1 MASNAKNL
9 AELLNTDT
17 TVAVADVADGSITTA
32 KLADGGVSTAKLAD
46 NAVTSAK
53 ALNLGRRNLV
63 FNGGMQIH
71 QRTGTITLGTAL
83 TTTLDRMTFY
93 KSHAGTNTVEQS
105 TDTPVGFSNSLKF
118 TTTVADSSVAAT
130 DRVAMIY
137 RMEGLDAAKLE
148 FGTSNAQTINISFYV
163 KSSITGTHGGAVGNG
178 SDNRAYPFTYTISS
192 ANTWERKSITVAGD
206 TTGTWATNN
215 ARSLQVCWGL
225 GVGSQ
230 FSGTAGAWEAADRN
244 SATGATT
251 GVLTTANATWFITGI
266 QIEIGSS
273 ASDFEHRSFAEELA
287 LCQRYYQKSYVYE
300 TAPGTATQHG
310 SWSTGGHQGGTSTGY
325 VEGVINFERLM
336 RATPTLT
343 LYDHNGNSNKCAR
356 LATGV
361 ARYQNESINT
371 SQLNARGVTMYSTT
385 GTAAGIVQ
393 GHYTVSAEL

>member
-1 MASNAKNL
+1 MSLIKVKSRG
-9 AELLNTDT
+9 TDN
-17 TVAVADVADGSITTA
+17 
-32 KLADGGVSTAKLAD
+32 VS
-46 NAVTSAK
+46 
-53 ALNLGRRNLV
+53 GRRNLV

-71 QRTGTITLGTAL
+71 QRTGTITLGTGL

-225 GVGSQ
+225 GVGAT

-287 LCQRYYQKSYVYE
+287 LCKRYYQVVRQGIMGTCGATNGTCYWWYE
-300 TAPGTATQHG
+300 FP
-310 SWSTGGHQGGTSTGY
+310 
-325 VEGVINFERLM
+325 VEM
-336 RATPTLT
+336 RASPSISCTTT
-343 LYDHNGNSNKCAR
+343 AYRYGDMVSI
-356 LATGV
+356 GV
-361 ARYQNESINT
+361 AMSSIT
-371 SQLNARGVTMYSTT
+371 VNASGYRSEKTGMWYVT
-385 GTAAGIVQ
+385 GTKDSGSPVQ
-393 GHYTVSAEL
+393 YRTQLLEPQSASHGNFQFSAEL